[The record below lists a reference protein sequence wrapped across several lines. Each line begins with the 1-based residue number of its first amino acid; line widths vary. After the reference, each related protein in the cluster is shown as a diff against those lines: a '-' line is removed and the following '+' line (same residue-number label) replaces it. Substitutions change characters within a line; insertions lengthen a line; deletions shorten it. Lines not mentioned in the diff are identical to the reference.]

1 MGAAPWT
8 VEGLTAVDMA
18 AEGMFA
24 QGLTVEG
31 DEMGAVR
38 LLVELKFSPAAVH
51 TEPPQA
57 VPLHLGIRL
66 LVSLLQVL
74 NVFVL
79 VPAFLF
85 RPLAVVVSV
94 VSCGEGLTGECM
106 GHGVDLLAENGMA
119 AEAGEK
125 PDV

>member
-1 MGAAPWT
+1 
-8 VEGLTAVDMA
+8 
-18 AEGMFA
+18 
-24 QGLTVEG
+24 
-31 DEMGAVR
+31 MGAVR

-51 TEPPQA
+51 MEPPQV

-74 NVFVL
+74 DVFVL

-94 VSCGEGLTGECM
+94 VISCGERMAAEGLTGECM
-106 GHGVDLLAENGMA
+106 AHGVGLLAENGMA